1 MPTKLSGDTIFIF
14 FSARE
19 RTEFIKPCNLI
30 GSWSGQNFLGGPLQ
44 RVESIELIYFRELI
58 SGYRQLFAFFHFH
71 RRLIHASL
79 SLFTF
84 RWQEELL

>member
-19 RTEFIKPCNLI
+19 RTEFIKSCNLI

-44 RVESIELIYFRELI
+44 RAESIELIYFRE
-58 SGYRQLFAFFHFH
+58 
-71 RRLIHASL
+71 
-79 SLFTF
+79 
-84 RWQEELL
+84 